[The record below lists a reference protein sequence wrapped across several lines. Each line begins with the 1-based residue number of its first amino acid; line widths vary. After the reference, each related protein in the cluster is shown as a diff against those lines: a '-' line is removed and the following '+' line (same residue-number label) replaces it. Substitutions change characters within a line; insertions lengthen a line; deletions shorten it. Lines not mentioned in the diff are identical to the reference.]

1 MSPRESVRCGGSC
14 LRPPRVDP
22 LLGFRLPTVFTSFEG
37 RTDFAAHPSA
47 RFATPDSQEFPPKSP
62 ARQRPEVSLLERGSL
77 RLSTPLDRYEVS
89 RPRLSSSLGARPA
102 LAYVFASSLR

>member
-1 MSPRESVRCGGSC
+1 MSPRESVRFGGTC

-22 LLGFRLPTVFTSFEG
+22 LLGFRLPTALTTFEG

-47 RFATPDSQEFPPKSP
+47 RFAEPDSQELPPKSP
-62 ARQRPEVSLLERGSL
+62 ARWRPEVSLPERGSL
-77 RLSTPLDRYEVS
+77 PLSRPLCRYEVS
-89 RPRLSSSLGARPA
+89 RPRLSSSLGTRPA

>member
-1 MSPRESVRCGGSC
+1 MSPRESVRFGRSR

-22 LLGFRLPTVFTSFEG
+22 LLGFCLPTVVTPFEG

-47 RFATPDSQEFPPKSP
+47 RFAAPDSQELPPRSP
-62 ARQRPEVSLLERGSL
+62 ARRRPEVSLLERGSL
-77 RLSTPLDRYEVS
+77 RLSTPLYRYEVS
-89 RPRLSSSLGARPA
+89 RPRLSSSLRARPA